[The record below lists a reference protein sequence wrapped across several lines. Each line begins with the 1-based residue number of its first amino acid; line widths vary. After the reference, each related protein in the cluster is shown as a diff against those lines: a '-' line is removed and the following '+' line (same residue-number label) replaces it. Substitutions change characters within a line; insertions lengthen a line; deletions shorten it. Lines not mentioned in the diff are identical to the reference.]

1 MSGFERKLELISKF
15 EESAKLEG
23 FLNSLQQALNF
34 DDELY
39 AKLMLVV
46 SEAVT
51 NAIMH
56 GNKEDKSKKVFIT
69 AQSDSEELTFIV
81 KDEGEG
87 FDPDSLPD
95 PLNEENLLKTSG
107 RGVFLME
114 EYADQVSFSDNG
126 STLTLKFNL
135 TS

>member
-34 DDELY
+34 NDELY

>member
-1 MSGFERKLELISKF
+1 MSEIEKKLELVSKF

-23 FLNSLQQALNF
+23 FLNSLQQAINF

-39 AKLMLVV
+39 AKLMLVI

-56 GNKEDKSKKVFIT
+56 GNKENESKKVYVT
-69 AQSDSEELTFIV
+69 ARSDSEELTFIV

-87 FDPDSLPD
+87 FDPESLPD
-95 PLNEENLLKTSG
+95 PLEEENLLKTSG

-114 EYADQVSFSDNG
+114 EYADEVNFSDNG
-126 STLTLKFNL
+126 STLTLKFSL

>member
-34 DDELY
+34 NDELY

-95 PLNEENLLKTSG
+95 PLDEENLLKTSG

-114 EYADQVSFSDNG
+114 EYADQVSFSNNG

-135 TS
+135 SS

>member
-1 MSGFERKLELISKF
+1 MAEIEKKLELISKF

-56 GNKEDKSKKVFIT
+56 GNKEDESKKVFIT

-95 PLNEENLLKTSG
+95 PLDEENLLKTSG

-114 EYADQVSFSDNG
+114 EYADQVSFSNNG

-135 TS
+135 SS

>member
-1 MSGFERKLELISKF
+1 MAEIEKKLELISKF

-56 GNKEDKSKKVFIT
+56 GNKEDESKKVFIT

-95 PLNEENLLKTSG
+95 PLDEENLLAAEFRIGFGVKQTVGETSSEKS
-107 RGVFLME
+107 VF
-114 EYADQVSFSDNG
+114 QF
-126 STLTLKFNL
+126 
-135 TS
+135 

>member
-1 MSGFERKLELISKF
+1 MAEIEKKLELISKF

-56 GNKEDKSKKVFIT
+56 GNKEDESKKVFIT

-95 PLNEENLLKTSG
+95 PLDEENLLKTSG

-114 EYADQVSFSDNG
+114 EYAEQVSFSNNG

-135 TS
+135 SS